1 MSGGEGCSEEVM
13 EVVGAWWGY
22 GRGKR
27 KGQSMERNGK
37 GKGSL
42 MGWEWGSRQEL
53 HLRNWLLFL
62 MLVGPQRVCH
72 GKEKAGDGS
81 KFVS

>member
-1 MSGGEGCSEEVM
+1 
-13 EVVGAWWGY
+13 
-22 GRGKR
+22 
-27 KGQSMERNGK
+27 MERNGK

-42 MGWEWGSRQEL
+42 MVWEWGSRQEL
-53 HLRNWLLFL
+53 HLRSWLLFL

-72 GKEKAGDGS
+72 GKEKTGDSS

>member
-1 MSGGEGCSEEVM
+1 M
-13 EVVGAWWGY
+13 WWGY
-22 GRGKR
+22 GSGNR

-53 HLRNWLLFL
+53 QLRSWLLFL
-62 MLVGPQRVCH
+62 MLVGPQCVCH
-72 GKEKAGDGS
+72 GKEKMGDGS
-81 KFVS
+81 EFVSYNTSRELVAVNIGP